1 MVSDYKN
8 ADGDYRGVLER
19 YLPTA
24 YKTIGNGS
32 DVHMG
37 LLGALKQMLV
47 TTEQDIIDGTQQM
60 FLANANSWAL
70 DLYGDWVGE
79 SRKGEL
85 DDTYRARIIEKI
97 TLGRSTVGNIIKGIK
112 REINDPDLTVSVYE
126 PWRNIFIL
134 NKSFLNGA
142 DRLMGKFY
150 RYAVVQVTLNKYV
163 NALEL
168 QMIADKYKSAGVM
181 VLFTYSDSIVAVDN
195 TLLSLNTSLAE
206 YLSLATEIPTTDIY
220 SLSKRFGLNS
230 LPIQDKDLNYPLFK
244 TNKSNING
252 ADKLSGSPRQ
262 LFSDSYVGVPSLNIM
277 GLVDKDTDPRNYNNP
292 YEYIYENSKVLKGG
306 RNLLLGTKDFS
317 GNGNWVLNS
326 NTSKVN
332 DIYQGL
338 DATQTAGTWG
348 GPKYNNSSLAS
359 QGAITST
366 NDTFIMSAWVRNT
379 GTTKNSIYFFS
390 DDGTSLKGYKVADLP
405 SNSGWVRVSSKPFQ
419 YTTTSGLT
427 GSIRFEPSSDSTNGY
442 VQQVGLKLEKGSIAT
457 DWTPAPEDNSPETYK
472 HPYKIEDYYMVSN
485 RPFSFGNSAAS
496 YPNFVFDISDA
507 VIGYAKYTFDGN
519 DFLKQFD
526 SIDLKIGPSPYG
538 LRSSKVII
546 NNDESLGSWD
556 TTLSN
561 GDYIVD
567 IASSTGRYNYK
578 LSSPTD
584 IKTFSL
590 KDYYPSE
597 GSYRSIYLNKKGSNP
612 LLLARTKSQTFS
624 DIFINDYIINRYQYL
639 LPYIRKV
646 TIAGTTMVNPEVYNS
661 TTGSWDKIPSVD
673 TDLSSYLKVS
683 GDNPIYLLIRDNS
696 ENSTVA
702 NLGVSIEFEQQQK
715 VVQYEVDSTPVDA
728 HDYSINKNIGYIVDK
743 DSPTDAYN
751 HNVE

>member
-1 MVSDYKN
+1 MSNYKKAN
-8 ADGDYRGVLER
+8 GDNRDVIER

-24 YKTIGNGS
+24 YKTESSANSGTYKG
-32 DVHMG
+32 VLH
-37 LLGALKQMLV
+37 ALKSIV
-47 TTEQDIIDGTQQM
+47 KTTENELLENTKSM
-60 FLANANSWAL
+60 FLSSAKGPFL
-70 DLYGDWVGE
+70 DLYGAWVGVKRNTSE
-79 SRKGEL
+79 ADDDYRKRVIKEITRG
-85 DDTYRARIIEKI
+85 RATI
-97 TLGRSTVGNIIKGIK
+97 SNIIVGVKDELG
-112 REINDPDLTVSVYE
+112 DSVGVSIYE
-126 PWRNIFIL
+126 TWRNIFIL
-134 NKSFLNGA
+134 NQSLLNGP
-142 DRLMGKFY
+142 DYLMGKYY
-150 RYAVVQVTLNKYV
+150 RYAVIEVTLDKYV
-163 NALEL
+163 PQAALVKL
-168 QMIADKYKSAGVM
+168 IDKYKSAGVM
-181 VLFTYSDSIVAVDN
+181 VLFTYSDSIVAVDD
-195 TLLSLNTSLAE
+195 TLLALNTSLAE

-244 TNKSNING
+244 TNKSNLNG
-252 ADKLSGSPRQ
+252 TDKLSGSPRQ
-262 LFSDSYVGVPSLNIM
+262 LFSESYVGVPSLNIM

-306 RNLLLGTKDFS
+306 RNLLLNTSNPITAS
-317 GNGNWVLNS
+317 GVNYANGNFDDAGGKWTLSGGLNVAGLVKQYGS
-326 NTSKVN
+326 DKTLTLSFDWSASGDNISGTFNPQWDSTPWGDSLTDYTVKV
-332 DIYQGL
+332 
-338 DATQTAGTWG
+338 
-348 GPKYNNSSLAS
+348 
-359 QGAITST
+359 TST
-366 NDTFIMSAWVRNT
+366 N
-379 GTTKNSIYFFS
+379 
-390 DDGTSLKGYKVADLP
+390 
-405 SNSGWVRVSSKPFQ
+405 
-419 YTTTSGLT
+419 TSGHIVANVPL
-427 GSIRFEPSSDSTNGY
+427 GKDSYANG
-442 VQQVGLKLEKGSIAT
+442 QSKAMHFRQDNLQCNITISNMKLEVGTVPTAWS
-457 DWTPAPEDNSPETYK
+457 PAPEDNNPETYK
-472 HPYKIEDYYMVSN
+472 HPYKIEDYYTVSN
-485 RPFSFGNSAAS
+485 RPFSFGNSTAS

-507 VIGYAKYTFDGN
+507 VIGYAKYTFDGD

-546 NNDESLGSWD
+546 NNDDSLGSWD

-567 IASSTGRYNYK
+567 ITNSTGRYNYK
-578 LSSPTD
+578 LSSPTN

-646 TIAGTTMVNPEVYNS
+646 TVAGTSMLNPEVYNS
-661 TTGSWDKIPSVD
+661 TTGSWDKIPSDD
-673 TDLSSYLKVS
+673 TDLSSYLKAS

-702 NLGVSIEFEQQQK
+702 NLGVSIEFEQQQR
-715 VVQYEVDSTPVDA
+715 VVQYEIDSTPVDA
-728 HDYSINKNIGYIVDK
+728 NEYSINKNIGYTVDK